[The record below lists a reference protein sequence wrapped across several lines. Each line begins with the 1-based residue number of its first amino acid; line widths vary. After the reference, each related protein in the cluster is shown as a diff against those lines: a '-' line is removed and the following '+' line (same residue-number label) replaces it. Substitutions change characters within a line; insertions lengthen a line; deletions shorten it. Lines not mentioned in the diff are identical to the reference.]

1 MGANSGNEERRIL
14 ERVEIEAHGV
24 KLSCL
29 EHGEGERRALLLHG
43 FPDDAGTM
51 RGLMQRLAEKGYR
64 CQAPYL
70 RGYGPSDKPLD
81 GNYRLEAIA
90 GDVIALAGKLSDLP
104 VLLIGHDWGAVIT
117 YIAASQR
124 PDLFDRIVT
133 MAVPPVATF
142 GVNLRRFPAQIRRS
156 WYMFFFQFRGIADW
170 AVRRKDFAFIDR
182 LWRDWSPGWSCDPER
197 MQEVKA
203 SLGAP
208 GSLKAAL
215 GYYRQNLSLKP
226 QKVEPIAVPALV
238 MSGRNDGC
246 IGVEM
251 YEGLERDFSA
261 PVRFEV
267 IENAGHFAHLEQP
280 EDVWRRIE
288 RFLDETSV

>member
-1 MGANSGNEERRIL
+1 MD
-14 ERVEIEAHGV
+14 RVEIEVPGL
-24 KLSCL
+24 KLTCL
-29 EHGEGERRALLLHG
+29 QHGEGERCALLLHG
-43 FPDDAGTM
+43 FPDDAGSM
-51 RGLMQRLAEKGYR
+51 RGLMERLGEAGFR

-70 RGYGPSDKPLD
+70 RGYGPSGKPAD
-81 GNYRLEAIA
+81 GNYRVEAIA
-90 GDVIALAGKLSDLP
+90 GDVIALAEQMSARP

-117 YIAASQR
+117 YVAASQR

-142 GVNLRRFPAQIRRS
+142 GVNLRRYPVQLRRS
-156 WYMFFFQFRGIADW
+156 WYMFFFQFRGLAEW
-170 AVRRKDFAFIDR
+170 AVRRRNFAFLDR
-182 LWRDWSPGWSCDPER
+182 LWQSWSPGWLYDPER

-203 SLGAP
+203 SLGAA

-215 GYYRQNLSLKP
+215 AYYRQNLSLKP
-226 QKVEPIAVPALV
+226 QPLEPIPVPGLV
-238 MSGRNDGC
+238 MCGRNDGC

-261 PVRFEV
+261 PARFEV
-267 IENAGHFAHLEQP
+267 IEGAGHFAHLEQP

-288 RFLDETSV
+288 MFINEAQGRSAKSREA